1 MRIRKFK
8 STSQFF
14 QHALVDNSGIHTTQ
28 QRVKELDY
36 LKLNSSNQERN
47 KLLVITKIVVTWIT
61 LMASLKL
68 VSLQIVL
75 TIVLKMLI
83 IEQWKT
89 Q

>member
-28 QRVKELDY
+28 QRVKEIDY

-47 KLLVITKIVVTWIT
+47 KLLVITKIVVT
-61 LMASLKL
+61 
-68 VSLQIVL
+68 
-75 TIVLKMLI
+75 
-83 IEQWKT
+83 
-89 Q
+89 